1 LWGRG
6 ATLGCPEEVSRERMV
21 ARWACEALVCLS
33 EQAFGLMEDGSEDGA
48 GETETGERVL

>member
-1 LWGRG
+1 
-6 ATLGCPEEVSRERMV
+6 LGCPEEVSRERMV